1 MEPTLVV
8 QFVHKASRFRA
19 IIERTQGLRLSGQ
32 QTARLSV
39 EGATLGDAYDNFKL
53 ALQGL
58 QRARVVSRGIAITFK
73 YVVHS
78 ASEAAHAAQTQ

>member
-1 MEPTLVV
+1 MEPNLVV
-8 QFVHKASRFRA
+8 RFVHQASHFRA
-19 IIERTQGLRLSGQ
+19 VIERTQGLHLSGQ

-39 EGATLGDAYDNFKL
+39 DGATLGDAYDNFKL

-58 QRARVVSRGIAITFK
+58 QRARVVSPDIAITFK

-78 ASEAAHAAQTQ
+78 PGKVAHAAQAQ